1 MAKRN
6 QPAEC
11 VRLERCPGYDDPR
24 ALLEHGIAMI
34 VRVSQCD
41 DPALALKAGQWLV
54 EYGERLLNG
63 RRPAKQET
71 ASTDSLN
78 GSSPWR
84 VC

>member
-54 EYGERLLNG
+54 TLRAP
-63 RRPAKQET
+63 RSVT
-71 ASTDSLN
+71 AHCMDAS
-78 GSSPWR
+78 
-84 VC
+84 